1 MAFLHPQPGPLPPSV
16 RAEESAPFWEGLAAG
31 ELRYPRCKACG
42 RADFPVAPHCRFC
55 LEEELEWHVSA
66 GQATLYSYT
75 VVWRPVTP
83 EFTVPYA
90 PAVVLL
96 EEGYPMMTNLVGL
109 DSDEIRID
117 MPLRVAISPVGDGR
131 FLPYFAPA

>member
-1 MAFLHPQPGPLPPSV
+1 
-16 RAEESAPFWEGLAAG
+16 
-31 ELRYPRCKACG
+31 LRYPRCTTCG

-55 LEEELEWHVSA
+55 LEEALEWQVST

-96 EEGYPMMTNLVGL
+96 AEGYPMMTNLVGL
-109 DSDEIRID
+109 DSDDIRID
-117 MPLRVAISPVGDGR
+117 MPLGVVISPVGDGR
-131 FLPYFAPA
+131 SLPYFAPA